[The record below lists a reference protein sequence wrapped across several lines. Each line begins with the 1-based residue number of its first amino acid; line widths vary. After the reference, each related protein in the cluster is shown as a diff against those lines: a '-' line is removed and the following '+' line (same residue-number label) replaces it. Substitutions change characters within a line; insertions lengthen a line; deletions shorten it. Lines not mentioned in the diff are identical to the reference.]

1 MASVFSLGKIASM
14 SANLSE
20 KQQEQGGTVSPSER
34 QIQKLVEVISRS
46 QHNYRELIDN
56 LDQAVFTLSLDG
68 EIRVANLHF
77 AKIAGVSFQELIG
90 HPLHEFIESPTV
102 AELQALMPGFLEK
115 GSWSGTVPIRLKNEK
130 ETRRFSCWFQSV
142 VEHEQVSV
150 IGWARDV
157 TVQHES
163 ELRFTELFERLRE
176 GIFFTSPEGQIL
188 DANPAMV
195 RIFGYDS
202 KEELLTHNFKE
213 MYDDPSTR
221 PRIIRQ
227 LLDTGLQDNEI
238 VLRRKDGKKIHCL
251 TSGFAIRDASG
262 KPVRLQGTIVDV
274 TERKEMEKRLLQEKE
289 FVRRLIDSFP
299 DLIVVLDCEGRF
311 TFVSERIND
320 ILGITPAEYI
330 GRPIGQR
337 INAVDKLKL
346 AEMCGRVVSGSEAH
360 AQVEIQA
367 RHADGTWRALLVT
380 ASPLFDEN
388 GKITGMVSS
397 GRDVTES
404 KLVEEQLARKEK
416 FAAMGE
422 MLAGAAHELNNP
434 LTAILGV
441 SDLLRERATDESTR
455 HQVDLILKQARRA
468 ANIVQDLLALSR
480 PLGPGRAKV
489 DLRELVGQAV
499 QSQQPFLTQ
508 KNIAV
513 KMGSLDGLVPVEGDR
528 KQLLQAFSNIV
539 ANAWQSI
546 ASARD
551 HGTIDISFQ
560 RVDDRICVTITD
572 DGPGIPAE
580 SISKIFDPFF
590 TTKRPGGNSG
600 IGLTICLAVI
610 KEHGGTI
617 EVRSAPMS
625 GATFQVFLPTAAART
640 DPAQPADSLFQ
651 APPVREK
658 RSADGEILRGH
669 TVLIVDDEEGIREVV
684 EDGLAGRGMKVHAV
698 ESSEAAL
705 AYLANNACDIVLC
718 DYNLPGINGNQFFQR
733 LREQRNA
740 PHHFVFMT
748 GDLFDPAITA
758 GMRAQGATVLQK
770 PFHITALV
778 TMLAG
783 LLQPETSKIG

>member
-1 MASVFSLGKIASM
+1 M
-14 SANLSE
+14 SSNLPE
-20 KQQEQGGTVSPSER
+20 KQHESGGSASPTER

-56 LDQAVFTLSLDG
+56 LDQAVFTLSLEG
-68 EIRVANLHF
+68 EIRVANLQF

-90 HPLHEFIESPTV
+90 HPLHEFIESPTP
-102 AELQALMPGFLEK
+102 AELQRHLPGFLEK
-115 GSWSGTVPIRLKNEK
+115 GVWSGTVPIRLKNEK
-130 ETRRFSCWFQSV
+130 GERHFSCWLQSV

-150 IGWARDV
+150 IGWARDI
-157 TVQHES
+157 TLQHES
-163 ELRFTELFERLRE
+163 ELRFTETFERLRE
-176 GIFFTSPEGQIL
+176 GIFFTTPDGQIL

-195 RIFGYDS
+195 RIMGFDS
-202 KEELLTHNFKE
+202 KEEFLRHNFKG
-213 MYDDPSTR
+213 MYDDPAVR
-221 PRIIRQ
+221 APIIRQ
-227 LLDTGLQDNEI
+227 LLETGLQDNEI
-238 VLRRKDGKKIHCL
+238 VLRRKDGKKIYCL
-251 TSGFAIRDASG
+251 TSGIAIRDAAG
-262 KPVRLQGTIVDV
+262 HPVRLQGTVVDV
-274 TERKEMEKRLLQEKE
+274 TERKEMEKRLRDEKE

-337 INAVDKLKL
+337 INADDKMKL
-346 AEMCGRVVSGSEAH
+346 AEMCGRVVSGAETH

-489 DLRELVGQAV
+489 DLRDLVGQAV

-508 KNIAV
+508 KNILV
-513 KMGSLDGLVPVEGDR
+513 KMGAPDGVTAVEGDR
-528 KQLLQAFSNIV
+528 KQLLQAFSSIV

-551 HGTIDISFQ
+551 RGTIDISFE
-560 RVDDRICVTITD
+560 RIDDRVCVTITD
-572 DGPGIPAE
+572 DGAGIPAE
-580 SISKIFDPFF
+580 SIPKIFDPFF

-617 EVRSAPMS
+617 EVRSAPNS
-625 GATFQVFLPTAAART
+625 GATFQVFLPMIATHSKPADPPAQAAELSQAARGKNST
-640 DPAQPADSLFQ
+640 DGAN
-651 APPVREK
+651 
-658 RSADGEILRGH
+658 LRGH

-705 AYLANNACDIVLC
+705 AYLANNSCDIVLC

-783 LLQPETSKIG
+783 LLQPETSRIG